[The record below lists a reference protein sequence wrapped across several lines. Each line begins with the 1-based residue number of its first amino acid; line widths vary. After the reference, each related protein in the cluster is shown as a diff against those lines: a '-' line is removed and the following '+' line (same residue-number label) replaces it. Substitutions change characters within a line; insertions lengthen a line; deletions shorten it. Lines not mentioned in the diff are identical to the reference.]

1 MNCVEISKD
10 ADQLVCGD
18 DKGTLTV
25 WDIQEAHS
33 KVILFTRVSELGIV
47 DITNYSNR
55 DKYLVLIKERRI
67 LMIEI
72 NNAKIKQT
80 TIFIVPNP
88 HLPNLSKSLHV
99 FPCGSV
105 LLNWQDLQSRQ
116 VYLLKILST
125 HVQNPICPLPSQS
138 VESLIP
144 NPVAYPS
151 YFYYLVSNNIY
162 SYSILDSSTK
172 IIQTA
177 ECIHYFT
184 IRPMNS
190 PLQLLLVTDHNIVF
204 IDLKN
209 DKKLVI
215 EGIAAVFVGKQS
227 EVSKTL
233 LILSEDRVN
242 INIYDISSQTWQ
254 NFNLNLKI
262 KNIF

>member
-1 MNCVEISKD
+1 
-10 ADQLVCGD
+10 
-18 DKGTLTV
+18 
-25 WDIQEAHS
+25 
-33 KVILFTRVSELGIV
+33 
-47 DITNYSNR
+47 
-55 DKYLVLIKERRI
+55 
-67 LMIEI
+67 MIEI

-125 HVQNPICPLPSQS
+125 HVPNLICPLPSQS

-209 DKKLVI
+209 DKKIVI